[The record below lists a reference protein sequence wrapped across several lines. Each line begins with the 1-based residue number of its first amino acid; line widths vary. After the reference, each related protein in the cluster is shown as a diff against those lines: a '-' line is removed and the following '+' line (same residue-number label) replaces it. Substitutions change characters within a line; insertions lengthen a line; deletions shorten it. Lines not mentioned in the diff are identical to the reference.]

1 MGYQFIKSSHR
12 SYTKNSE
19 SIKTT
24 MKVFAVVALTL
35 FAVATAAP
43 GHHGYKPRSHHHPQT
58 RQRTAN
64 LGTIAAVAQATP
76 SLSTLLAAVEAAGLA
91 STVNGAGTFTVFAP
105 NDAAFGKL
113 PDGTVA
119 TLLKP
124 ENKDQLKSILLKH
137 VLPVQIKA
145 GEIPRGTTKVKTVG
159 GEEIEITNT
168 GRGVSIGNANEIA
181 TDVLASNGVV
191 HVIDTVIQTE
201 TPEPETRNTLKSIA
215 AVASETP
222 SLSSLL
228 AAVKAAGL
236 AETLSGEGT
245 FTVFAP
251 TNAAFAKLPEGTI
264 SFLLKPENKK
274 QLTNILLKHVLPVQI
289 NAGQIPRGTTKV
301 KTVGGEEIEIT
312 NSGEGVSIKSAAGNA
327 NVIATDVFASNGVVH
342 VIDTVIQPE
351 EKETSDLKSIAAIA
365 SATPSLSTLLAAV
378 KA

>member
-35 FAVATAAP
+35 IAVATAAP
-43 GHHGYKPRSHHHPQT
+43 GHHGYKTRSHHHSQT

-91 STVNGAGTFTVFAP
+91 QTLNGAGTFTVFAP

-113 PDGTVA
+113 PEGTIA

-124 ENKDQLKSILLKH
+124 ENKDQLRSILLKH

-145 GEIPRGTTKVKTVG
+145 GQIPRGTTKVKTVG

-168 GRGVSIGNANEIA
+168 GRGVSIKSSAGNANVIA

-191 HVIDTVIQTE
+191 HVIDTVIQPENQE
-201 TPEPETRNTLKSIA
+201 TETRNALKTIA
-215 AVASETP
+215 ATAAETP
-222 SLSSLL
+222 SLSTLL

-236 AETLSGEGT
+236 AETLNGAGT

-251 TNAAFAKLPEGTI
+251 NNAAFGKLPEGTI

-274 QLTNILLKHVLPVQI
+274 QL
-289 NAGQIPRGTTKV
+289 
-301 KTVGGEEIEIT
+301 
-312 NSGEGVSIKSAAGNA
+312 
-327 NVIATDVFASNGVVH
+327 
-342 VIDTVIQPE
+342 
-351 EKETSDLKSIAAIA
+351 
-365 SATPSLSTLLAAV
+365 
-378 KA
+378 

>member
-1 MGYQFIKSSHR
+1 
-12 SYTKNSE
+12 
-19 SIKTT
+19 
-24 MKVFAVVALTL
+24 
-35 FAVATAAP
+35 
-43 GHHGYKPRSHHHPQT
+43 
-58 RQRTAN
+58 
-64 LGTIAAVAQATP
+64 
-76 SLSTLLAAVEAAGLA
+76 
-91 STVNGAGTFTVFAP
+91 
-105 NDAAFGKL
+105 
-113 PDGTVA
+113 
-119 TLLKP
+119 
-124 ENKDQLKSILLKH
+124 
-137 VLPVQIKA
+137 VQIKA
-145 GEIPRGTTKVKTVG
+145 GEIPQGTTKVKTVG

-168 GRGVSIGNANEIA
+168 GRGVSIGNANVIA

-222 SLSSLL
+222 SLSTLL

-264 SFLLKPENKK
+264 AFLLKPENKK

-289 NAGQIPRGTTKV
+289 NAGQIPSGTTKV

-312 NSGEGVSIKSAAGNA
+312 NSGQGVSVDNA

-342 VIDTVIQPE
+342 VIDTVILPE
-351 EKETSDLKSIAAIA
+351 AKAKSGLKSIAALA
-365 SATPSLSTLLAAV
+365 SETPSLSTLLAAV
-378 KA
+378 SAADLAGTLAGEGTFTVFAPNNAAFNKLPQGTVANLLRPENKKQLTAVLLRHVLPVQIKAGEIPPGTTKVKTVDGAEIEITASSRGVSIKSSVGSANVIATDVLANNGVVHLVDSVF

>member
-35 FAVATAAP
+35 IAVVTAAP
-43 GHHGYKPRSHHHPQT
+43 GHHSYKPRSHHHSQT

-91 STVNGAGTFTVFAP
+91 QTLNGAGTFTVFAP

-113 PDGTVA
+113 PEGTIA

-124 ENKDQLKSILLKH
+124 ENKDQLRSILLKH

-145 GEIPRGTTKVKTVG
+145 GQIPRGTTKVKTVG

-168 GRGVSIGNANEIA
+168 GRGVSIKSSAGNANVIA

-191 HVIDTVIQTE
+191 HVIDTVIQPE
-201 TPEPETRNTLKSIA
+201 NQEPETRNALKTIA
-215 AVASETP
+215 ATAAETP
-222 SLSSLL
+222 SLSTLL

-236 AETLSGEGT
+236 AETLNGAGT

-251 TNAAFAKLPEGTI
+251 NNAA
-264 SFLLKPENKK
+264 
-274 QLTNILLKHVLPVQI
+274 
-289 NAGQIPRGTTKV
+289 
-301 KTVGGEEIEIT
+301 
-312 NSGEGVSIKSAAGNA
+312 
-327 NVIATDVFASNGVVH
+327 
-342 VIDTVIQPE
+342 
-351 EKETSDLKSIAAIA
+351 
-365 SATPSLSTLLAAV
+365 
-378 KA
+378 